1 MSTEHNFD
9 RGLGAGN
16 DKLQLVVARVLHRFH
31 VSAVA
36 KFYRAQ
42 YWFPCYQNTPQQVVD
57 FLDAIRG
64 LRNHMLT
71 WATFHR
77 QEIEQSLQTVRGVSK
92 HLIVVIH
99 SEFSSPGMISSKSP
113 PFFTFPHSRFP
124 CHLPNHLSRIGQI
137 HHHTRSLKPSPEAE
151 LTEPPNLKILLLI

>member
-1 MSTEHNFD
+1 
-9 RGLGAGN
+9 
-16 DKLQLVVARVLHRFH
+16 
-31 VSAVA
+31 
-36 KFYRAQ
+36 
-42 YWFPCYQNTPQQVVD
+42 
-57 FLDAIRG
+57 
-64 LRNHMLT
+64 MLT

-124 CHLPNHLSRIGQI
+124 WYWPNHLSRIGQI
-137 HHHTRSLKPSPEAE
+137 HHHTTPLKPSPQPENIAFN
-151 LTEPPNLKILLLI
+151 LTLVVTKPLFLTTSIILSLKLNFSKHEKNFSIPRIQSNTYSESHEINSQRWKIPMFRMWF